1 MTVEKM
7 IVVQARAKLVKEIEN
22 KMESNDAVIAR
33 GVAGKFQGIRI
44 GQQLDYTQTM
54 AALRKFG

>member
-1 MTVEKM
+1 M
-7 IVVQARAKLVKEIEN
+7 IVVQARAKLVKELSRKQEA
-22 KMESNDAVIAR
+22 NDAVVAR